1 MNIENKI
8 KLNAFTNDDLKIF
21 SYLCQDAILSHNEF
35 FFDKDQ
41 ELFIAT
47 FSRYCWEKENNNNN
61 NDDDIINYRVISG
74 LQIKHVKELSYNKLN
89 SNMPFL
95 NLLAISYKKK
105 KITLN
110 FSSSVDFVLECKKI
124 EAYLED
130 IDIPWPTKLK
140 PEHK

>member
-1 MNIENKI
+1 MTIENKI
-8 KLNAFTNDDLKIF
+8 KLNAFGDDDLKIF
-21 SYLCQDAILSHNEF
+21 SYLCQDAILSQDEF
-35 FFDKDQ
+35 YFDKDQ

-47 FSRYCWEKENNNNN
+47 FSRYCWEKEELTNNTNN
-61 NDDDIINYRVISG
+61 INYRVISG
-74 LQIKHVKELSYNKLN
+74 LQIKHVKKASYKKLD
-89 SNMPFL
+89 SSVPFL

-105 KITLN
+105 KITLQ
-110 FSSSVDFVLECKKI
+110 FSSSVEIVLECEKI

>member
-1 MNIENKI
+1 MDVENKI
-8 KLNAFTNDDLKIF
+8 KLNAFGNDDLKIF
-21 SYLCQDAILSHNEF
+21 SYLCQDAILSQDEF
-35 FFDKDQ
+35 YFDKDQ

-47 FSRYCWEKENNNNN
+47 FSRYCWEKEKLTNNT
-61 NDDDIINYRVISG
+61 NDINYRVISG
-74 LQIKHVKELSYNKLN
+74 LQIKHVKKASYIKLN
-89 SNMPFL
+89 SSVPFL

-105 KITLN
+105 KITLH
-110 FSSSVDFVLECKKI
+110 FSSSVEFVLECEKI

>member
-1 MNIENKI
+1 MNNENKI
-8 KLNAFTNDDLKIF
+8 KLNAFGNDDLKIF
-21 SYLCQDAILSHNEF
+21 SYLCQDAILSQDEF
-35 FFDKDQ
+35 YFDKDQ

-47 FSRYCWEKENNNNN
+47 FSRYCWEKEELTNNTNN
-61 NDDDIINYRVISG
+61 INYRVISG
-74 LQIKHVKELSYNKLN
+74 LQIKHVKKASYIKLN
-89 SNMPFL
+89 SSVPFL

-105 KITLN
+105 KITLH
-110 FSSSVDFVLECKKI
+110 FSSSVEFVLECEKI

>member
-1 MNIENKI
+1 MDVENKI
-8 KLNAFTNDDLKIF
+8 KLNAFGNDDLKIF
-21 SYLCQDAILSHNEF
+21 SYLCQDAILSQDEF
-35 FFDKDQ
+35 YFDKDQ

-47 FSRYCWEKENNNNN
+47 FSRYCWEKEELTNNTNN
-61 NDDDIINYRVISG
+61 INYRVISG
-74 LQIKHVKELSYNKLN
+74 LQIKHVKKASYIKLN
-89 SNMPFL
+89 SSVSFL

-105 KITLN
+105 KITLH
-110 FSSSVDFVLECKKI
+110 FSYSVEFVLECKKI

>member
-1 MNIENKI
+1 MSVENKI
-8 KLNAFTNDDLKIF
+8 KLNAFGNDDLKIF
-21 SYLCQDAILSHNEF
+21 SYLCQDAILSQDEF
-35 FFDKDQ
+35 YFDKDQ

-47 FSRYCWEKENNNNN
+47 FSRYCWEKEELTNNTNN
-61 NDDDIINYRVISG
+61 INYRVISG
-74 LQIKHVKELSYNKLN
+74 LQIKHVKKASYIKLN
-89 SNMPFL
+89 SSVPFF

-105 KITLN
+105 KITLH
-110 FSSSVDFVLECKKI
+110 FSSSVEFVLECEKI